1 MRKHKSDRIIGV
13 LTVILLGVGL
23 IVIYAIGPMRANV
36 MNATYGTDYS
46 ENYFFFR
53 QLLNVVL
60 AMAVFIAAFKLPYA
74 WVRKWG
80 KVVLILGLLA
90 CAALMVLSWAG
101 SSMASCELGACRW
114 IKVGGGISFQPA
126 EIVKFGLVLYLAEL
140 MAERKKQ
147 GKLTSWSDFW
157 LPFVIVCG
165 LSLGFVV
172 VVQKDLGTGV
182 SMMAIIV
189 AMLFMSGVPMRYFGM
204 ALGVIGVCGVLA
216 IVSSPHRIERLLTFN
231 DADSSDSYHIENAMI
246 AIGTGGFFGVGIGNS
261 VQATGY
267 LPESINDSVFAVMG
281 ETFGFVGLVA
291 VVVCFAVLLLRLLR
305 TANYLH
311 DDEESLVVI
320 GVFAWATAHVVV
332 NIASMTGLLPLTG
345 ITLPLLSYGGTSML
359 FMAAALGL
367 ALQLSCYTSREPRKE
382 EVVEARNSSA
392 EIVRR
397 RQQPVIRRER

>member
-46 ENYFFFR
+46 ENYFFLR

-74 WVRKWG
+74 WVKKWG
-80 KVVLILGLLA
+80 KVVLIVGLLA
-90 CAALMVLSWAG
+90 CAALMVLSWTG

-114 IKVGGGISFQPA
+114 IKIGGGISFQPA

-231 DADSSDSYHIENAMI
+231 DVDSSDSYHIENAMI

-291 VVVCFAVLLLRLLR
+291 VVMCFAVLLLRLLR

>member
-46 ENYFFFR
+46 ENYFFLR

-74 WVRKWG
+74 WVKKWG
-80 KVVLILGLLA
+80 KVVLIVGLLA
-90 CAALMVLSWAG
+90 CAALMVLSWTG

-382 EVVEARNSSA
+382 EVVEARNSST

>member
-46 ENYFFFR
+46 ENYFFLR

-90 CAALMVLSWAG
+90 CAALMVLSWTG

-367 ALQLSCYTSREPRKE
+367 ALQFSCYTSREPRKE
-382 EVVEARNSSA
+382 EVVEARNSNA
-392 EIVRR
+392 EVVRR
-397 RQQPVIRRER
+397 RQQPVIRRGR